1 MLLIVRIPLAHAETI
16 PIEGVGTGQSR
27 EAAVNAALA
36 DAVRQ
41 ATDTELSSSSKASIA
56 ERDQSIKV
64 DGDEQSTSSMSSET
78 DRQIKS
84 ESEGNVAGYSVMS
97 EQQDPATGVWRI
109 SLIANI
115 VRFSPV
121 GNAETQARI
130 KLAIIPFRWAVAEP
144 PSRDQSPMVFS
155 SYLDQ
160 SIQAYFT
167 QSRQFN
173 VLDRKFV
180 AERMAEQGYVVA
192 TSRRAEELVKLG
204 QTLSA
209 DLMLV
214 GEITEAKIIRTPV
227 LLKGQG
233 IYDEDISIS
242 VLGEYRVIDVATTQ
256 NKRSA
261 PIRYSVKASSLPQQ
275 AMGDAQQMWRAVAD
289 QIGQSVEAD
298 IVGAIFPIR
307 VSAIHS
313 DGEIVLDRG
322 GLGIQ
327 ESARYGV
334 FKAGSNIRRPG
345 SGASLGQDEIRI
357 GTIQIDRKIAKMSFA
372 RAVEGDIAKISV
384 GDICRRVES
393 APESAAAGTSLS
405 SEDQRLKDMIAR
417 GALTTDGFADVLRG
431 RTAVEV
437 ASIMDRRPV
446 KAFDHG
452 SQKTE
457 FYRVQQQGIG
467 VAQLE
472 VTYSSKGVV
481 ILVR

>member
-1 MLLIVRIPLAHAETI
+1 MLLLGWISLAHAETV
-16 PIEGVGTGQSR
+16 PTEGVGFGQTR
-27 EAAVNAALA
+27 EAALNAALA
-36 DAVRQ
+36 DALRQ
-41 ATDTELSSSSKASIA
+41 ASDSVLSSSSRASLS
-56 ERDQSIKV
+56 ERDQSTKIDEAEKV
-64 DGDEQSTSSMSSET
+64 SSVLSSET
-78 DRQIKS
+78 DRNIQS
-84 ESEGNVAGYSVMS
+84 ESEGHIAGHTVMS
-97 EQQDPATGVWRI
+97 ERQNPETGQWQIVV
-109 SLIANI
+109 IANV
-115 VRFSPV
+115 VRFTPV
-121 GNAETQARI
+121 GDTESLTRI
-130 KLAIIPFRWAVAEP
+130 KMAIIPFRWAVADP
-144 PSRDQSPMVFS
+144 PGRDQSPMDFS

-180 AERMAEQGYVVA
+180 AERMAEHGYVVA

-209 DLMLV
+209 DWMLT
-214 GEITEAKIIRTPV
+214 GEISEAKIIRTPV

-298 IVGAIFPIR
+298 IVGTIFPIR
-307 VSAIHS
+307 VSAIHE

-327 ESARYGV
+327 EGARYGV
-334 FKAGSNIRRPG
+334 FKAGSNIQRPG
-345 SGASLGQDEIRI
+345 SGASLGQDETRI
-357 GTIQIDRKIAKMSFA
+357 GTIKIDRKIAKMSFA
-372 RAVEGDIAKISV
+372 RAVEGDIEKISV

-393 APESAAAGTSLS
+393 APESATVGTSLS
-405 SEDQRLKDMIAR
+405 SEDQRLKHMISR

-457 FYRVQQQGIG
+457 IYRVQQQGKG